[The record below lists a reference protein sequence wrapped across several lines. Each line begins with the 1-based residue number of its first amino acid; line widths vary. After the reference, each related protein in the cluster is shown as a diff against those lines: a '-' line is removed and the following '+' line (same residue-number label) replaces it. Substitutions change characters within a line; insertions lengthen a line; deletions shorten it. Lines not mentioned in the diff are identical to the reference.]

1 MSSAPFLLEVLGVA
15 SPHRRDRQVDYYFC
29 RSAEVTRPSS
39 FSYGTKRN
47 LNVKVSLKGQSANC
61 STGLPDNLPAY
72 RCPLPFLCESRGT
85 ETRFINLIDPEPGPS
100 LWTARRRQDPC
111 PVRHRPP
118 LGGVRPLR
126 HLRPGLPAGA
136 GPAGSQARI
145 GPAASTTQA
154 PAVAPTA
161 VPTQPD
167 EGGTPGWLIALLVII
182 IGGALLAIVI
192 ALIVR
197 NRSR

>member
-1 MSSAPFLLEVLGVA
+1 M
-15 SPHRRDRQVDYYFC
+15 
-29 RSAEVTRPSS
+29 
-39 FSYGTKRN
+39 
-47 LNVKVSLKGQSANC
+47 KGQSANC

-85 ETRFINLIDPEPGPS
+85 ETRFINLIDREPGPG
-100 LWTARRRQDPC
+100 LWTARRRQDPS

-118 LGGVRPLR
+118 LGGVRPLG

-136 GPAGSQARI
+136 GPAGSQARL

-167 EGGTPGWLIALLVII
+167 EGGTPGWFDSAARHHHRGSALGDSHSPHRQEQVEVKSRTWRIEVVLERGPAWGPRSFWGKQSSLMS
-182 IGGALLAIVI
+182 GGRASESGS
-192 ALIVR
+192 
-197 NRSR
+197 RSVPG